1 MQQPSNEF
9 IAWALSNS
17 SVEHLNKAGEKCGAL
32 LAESPNSVD
41 LLHLMAIIE
50 FQLGH
55 VTSAQTWIE
64 KGLSA
69 AAAHGSASLEL
80 LCNYGYI
87 LLAQKKHI
95 EAIEAFNQC
104 LGLKSDF
111 VKGFAGLA
119 TAYKEL
125 GDDARAIIYFDKVL
139 AANPKNAEVLN
150 DRGAILKKQGKLG
163 EAAQSFTRAI
173 MSKPDWPAPL
183 NNLGLVCLSLAQLD
197 AAEDL
202 FNKALALKPDY
213 PEAINNLGTVYNNR
227 GAFAR
232 SAELYKK
239 ALSLQPDYLSA
250 LNNLGTVLC
259 QQGKFTESIEYC
271 RKALLVRPE
280 YPEALNNLGNALE
293 ANGDISQA
301 IAAYRQAIALKS
313 DNADYHKNLGM
324 ALLAAGKFDEGW
336 PEYEWRRKT
345 KQFADARIDTAK
357 PQWRGEEAKGRVLL
371 IRSEQGFGDS
381 IQFCRYAPLAAS
393 RGFQVVL
400 EVQPALT
407 RLMETLT
414 GVKRVISQGE
424 DLPDH
429 DFFCPMMSLPT
440 AFQTKPDTIPA
451 QVPYLKASGESAA
464 AWKRRLTDED
474 NDALRVGLAWAGK
487 PRFQSPDLIAVDKR
501 RSVGPDLFDVLIKIE
516 GVRFFSLQKGG
527 PQAPSGFG
535 LIDYMTECEDFSDT
549 AALMANLD
557 LIISVDTA
565 IAHVA
570 GALGK
575 PVWLLNRFDICW
587 RWMRGRDD
595 SPWYPTMRL
604 FRQPRP
610 GDWGGALSLVEH
622 ELRNAVAQG
631 RWRVS

>member
-1 MQQPSNEF
+1 MQQSTNEF
-9 IAWALSNS
+9 IAWALSND
-17 SVEHLNKAGEKCGAL
+17 SVEHLNKAGEKCGSL
-32 LAESPNSVD
+32 LADRPDSVD
-41 LLHLMAIIE
+41 LLHLMGIIE
-50 FQLGH
+50 FQLGR
-55 VTSAQTWIE
+55 VTSAQTWME
-64 KGLSA
+64 KGLVHTPESI
-69 AAAHGSASLEL
+69 EL

-87 LLAQKKHI
+87 LLAQKKYV
-95 EAIEAFNQC
+95 EAIRAFNRC

-111 VKGFAGLA
+111 VKGFVGLG
-119 TAYKEL
+119 TAYNEL
-125 GDDARAIIYFDKVL
+125 GDDARAIKYFDNIL
-139 AANPKNAEVLN
+139 AIDPKNAEVLN
-150 DRGAILKKQGKLG
+150 DRGAILKKQGKLA
-163 EAAQSFTRAI
+163 EAARSFTRAI

-232 SAELYKK
+232 SVELYKK
-239 ALSLQPDYLSA
+239 ALSLRPDYPGA

-259 QQGKFTESIEYC
+259 QQGKFTESVEYC
-271 RKALLVRPE
+271 RKALLVQPK

-293 ANGDISQA
+293 ANGDIPEA
-301 IAAYRQAIALKS
+301 IAAYKQAIAIKS

-336 PEYEWRRKT
+336 PEYEWRWKT
-345 KQFADARIDTAK
+345 KQFAQVPMDFAK
-357 PQWRGEEAKGRVLL
+357 AQWKGEEAKGRVLL

-381 IQFCRYAPLAAS
+381 IQFCRYAMLAALQ
-393 RGFQVVL
+393 GFFVVL
-400 EVQPALT
+400 EVQPALV
-407 RLMETLT
+407 RLMETLA

-424 DLPDH
+424 AVPDH
-429 DFFCPMMSLPT
+429 DFFCPMMSLPV
-440 AFQTKPDTIPA
+440 AFHTKPDTIPA
-451 QVPYLKASGESAA
+451 QTPYLSAA
-464 AWKRRLTDED
+464 HESVALWKTRLTKG
-474 NDALRVGLAWAGK
+474 VGDMLKVGIAWAGK

-501 RSVGPDLFDVLIKIE
+501 RSMSPDLFAALIKIK
-516 GVRFFSLQKGG
+516 GVRLFSLQKGG
-527 PQAPSGFG
+527 PQAPSEFGF
-535 LIDYMTECEDFSDT
+535 IDYMTECDDFAET

-565 IAHVA
+565 VAHVA
-570 GALGK
+570 GALGR
-575 PVWLLNRFDICW
+575 PVWLLNRFDTCW

-610 GDWGGALSLVEH
+610 GDWGGVLSQVEH
-622 ELRNAVAQG
+622 ELRKVVAQG
-631 RWRVS
+631 RIAGS